1 VSVAPGVRLARRVRS
16 EPGREHADAEVG
28 VLVVESAAPEDPQRG
43 TSGPRRRQPSRYGRT
58 MEMKTCFAVA
68 TYTLVAACGWADVER
83 DPPDAIGLSYEE
95 DPDFLVLPDD
105 VELGQVTGL
114 AVDSLDRL
122 LVFHRAGAGFDNEV
136 PIEAPTIL
144 VFDTETGVLLDSF
157 GEGLFVV
164 PHGLA
169 VDEQDHIW
177 ATDARSDL
185 VVELSSTGEVLGS
198 SRGEDR

>member
-1 VSVAPGVRLARRVRS
+1 
-16 EPGREHADAEVG
+16 
-28 VLVVESAAPEDPQRG
+28 
-43 TSGPRRRQPSRYGRT
+43 
-58 MEMKTCFAVA
+58 
-68 TYTLVAACGWADVER
+68 
-83 DPPDAIGLSYEE
+83 
-95 DPDFLVLPDD
+95 
-105 VELGQVTGL
+105 
-114 AVDSLDRL
+114 
-122 LVFHRAGAGFDNEV
+122 
-136 PIEAPTIL
+136 
-144 VFDTETGVLLDSF
+144 VLLDSF